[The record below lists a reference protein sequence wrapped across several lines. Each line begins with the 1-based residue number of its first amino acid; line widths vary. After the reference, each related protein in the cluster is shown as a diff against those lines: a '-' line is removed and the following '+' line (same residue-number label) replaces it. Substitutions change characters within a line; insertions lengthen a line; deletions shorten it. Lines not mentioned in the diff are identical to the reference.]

1 VFPLLINKHHAYTS
15 NKQVMDKAGTFFFLF
30 SHRISRNLLCP
41 FYKYNVPTHGYKAM
55 LLPLAIK
62 PTQPHLD
69 LVMFLPICQ
78 TLDGQPNH
86 LLHNSPAIFSDY
98 IRKDTLKSM

>member
-1 VFPLLINKHHAYTS
+1 
-15 NKQVMDKAGTFFFLF
+15 
-30 SHRISRNLLCP
+30 
-41 FYKYNVPTHGYKAM
+41 M

-62 PTQPHLD
+62 PTQPDLD

-98 IRKDTLKSM
+98 IRKDTLKSMKKR